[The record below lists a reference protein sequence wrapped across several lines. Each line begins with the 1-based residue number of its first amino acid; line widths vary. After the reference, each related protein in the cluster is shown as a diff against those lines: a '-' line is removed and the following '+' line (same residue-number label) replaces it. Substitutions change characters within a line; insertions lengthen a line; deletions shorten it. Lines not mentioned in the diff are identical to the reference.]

1 MKMLRDRPVPVP
13 GDRAGTSPHAKDDRQ
28 TRRSLIMRRLSSAG
42 LVLPRGTGLRELTR
56 RQRAGVITRGIIQ
69 LGLLTAALRDL
80 RRRPADAVRGPK
92 AVWVAVS
99 GVNYLGLGPLAY
111 FAFGR
116 RRPGPGTGSTAAH
129 ANRSDN

>member
-1 MKMLRDRPVPVP
+1 
-13 GDRAGTSPHAKDDRQ
+13 
-28 TRRSLIMRRLSSAG
+28 MRRLSSAG
-42 LVLPRGTGLRELTR
+42 LVLPRGTGWHELTR
-56 RQRAGVITRGIIQ
+56 RQLAGAITRGTIQ
-69 LGLLTAALRDL
+69 LGLLAAALRDL

-116 RRPGPGTGSTAAH
+116 RRPGPPSTAAH
-129 ANRSDN
+129 ANTSDH